1 MIIPSTIRGITSN
14 RPFTYGR
21 DELHYMYQI
30 PYETQIK
37 SLLERCRVEEAL
49 ALLIQNVGPD
59 NEVKIEELKMNAI
72 WPLIRRMELDKAR

>member
-1 MIIPSTIRGITSN
+1 MYYSHYPVDPKKCSFIQEMNLSPNIRGITSN
-14 RPFTYGR
+14 RPFIYGK
-21 DELHYMYQI
+21 DELLFLYEI

-59 NEVKIEELKMNAI
+59 N
-72 WPLIRRMELDKAR
+72 